1 MQSSQPSKKPASRQM
16 KSLPPAM
23 ALKLRSL
30 LASGDI
36 AAIELGFT
44 LLESLEAPT
53 NAWESV
59 FSDQTL
65 RKIVTSWD
73 PEVWRSI
80 ASRVSQRGSI
90 IRRFTRAGASLFQK
104 LSGQKQKRFLES
116 LSELDGPEA
125 CLLEKCFAAFTGPD
139 TRYGVGYLNLDRL
152 KSLSDTSANI
162 IAKAQCGLS
171 LSSLSALTETGAR
184 SLRGHEGFL
193 GLGGLKALP
202 DVVAE
207 AVSGHRGWLDFR
219 GVQSL
224 SEKAAVSLLKTRGML
239 ALEDVALSER
249 QAELLSDCKCRVRWF
264 EPDMLDRNR
273 TREKQRLQE
282 SLAFMHRDGFR
293 GKNNSFDTS
302 ASLAHYHRVGYVAPS
317 LSIAAARA
325 LLTCPGFLSIDV
337 RRLTDAVVEVL
348 ATHEGGLGI
357 TCPYLSDSAAA
368 NLARTSGPLV
378 TNLNGGRNSRAQVLS
393 RSAAKKLARHHD
405 YVALGRERDLLRSMH

>member
-1 MQSSQPSKKPASRQM
+1 
-16 KSLPPAM
+16 M

-80 ASRVSQRGSI
+80 ASRVTQRGSI

-104 LSGQKQKRFLES
+104 PSGQKQKRFLES

-193 GLGGLKALP
+193 GIGGLKALP

-207 AVSGHRGWLDFR
+207 GVSGHRGWLDFR
-219 GVQSL
+219 GVQS
-224 SEKAAVSLLKTRGML
+224 R
-239 ALEDVALSER
+239 
-249 QAELLSDCKCRVRWF
+249 SD
-264 EPDMLDRNR
+264 
-273 TREKQRLQE
+273 
-282 SLAFMHRDGFR
+282 
-293 GKNNSFDTS
+293 
-302 ASLAHYHRVGYVAPS
+302 
-317 LSIAAARA
+317 
-325 LLTCPGFLSIDV
+325 
-337 RRLTDAVVEVL
+337 
-348 ATHEGGLGI
+348 
-357 TCPYLSDSAAA
+357 
-368 NLARTSGPLV
+368 
-378 TNLNGGRNSRAQVLS
+378 
-393 RSAAKKLARHHD
+393 
-405 YVALGRERDLLRSMH
+405 